1 MAVTI
6 DSTPISL
13 LPTRKTRLLNGLK
26 RHASAP
32 ARPPMTL
39 DLSKISEGHKQ
50 MSKHRSA
57 PRSRSSASPLRPK
70 TNLLNELAIA
80 QSETSRLRVD
90 RDEWRTT
97 AQVQEQQFAYHEQE
111 LEHQRRAFAS
121 LEEQHAAVGAERK
134 EIILANDNLFTLFRE
149 AVTKHDKLAEELNE
163 SKRATARLKKSDR
176 AKGKVLQRN
185 LRLKSTLQRIG
196 MQASSTRAAPDANT
210 EASLL
215 EALAAAID
223 RIDELESKGEVLLEA
238 LETRNDS
245 CGSDEEEEYGIAKL
259 LEAEVAFQGVLDD
272 ETFAE
277 QKQHWEALLE

>member
-6 DSTPISL
+6 DSTPATL
-13 LPTRKTRLLNGLK
+13 LPIPKTHLLKGLK

-32 ARPPMTL
+32 ARPPMTV
-39 DLSKISEGHKQ
+39 DLSKISEEHQK
-50 MSKHRSA
+50 MSKQRSA
-57 PRSRSSASPLRPK
+57 PHTRSSTSPLRPK

-80 QSETSRLRVD
+80 QSVASQLRVD

-97 AQVQEQQFAYHEQE
+97 AQLQEQQIAYHEQE
-111 LEHQRRAFAS
+111 LEHQRHAFAL

-149 AVTKHDKLAEELNE
+149 AVHKHDKLADDLNE

-196 MQASSTRAAPDANT
+196 MQASCSPAAPNANT

-215 EALAAAID
+215 EALAAAAE
-223 RIDELESKGEVLLEA
+223 RIDELESKGEALLEA
-238 LETRNDS
+238 LETRDDS
-245 CGSDEEEEYGIAKL
+245 SENEEEDDGNAKL
-259 LEAEVAFQGVLDD
+259 LEAAVAIRGVLD
-272 ETFAE
+272 EESFAE
-277 QKQHWEALLE
+277 QKQHWEILLAE

>member
-6 DSTPISL
+6 DSITISP
-13 LPTRKTRLLNGLK
+13 LPTPKTRLLNGLK

-39 DLSKISEGHKQ
+39 DLSKISEGHQK
-50 MSKHRSA
+50 MSKQRSA
-57 PRSRSSASPLRPK
+57 PRSRNSASPLGPK
-70 TNLLNELAIA
+70 TNLVNELAIA
-80 QSETSRLRVD
+80 QSVASRLRID

-97 AQVQEQQFAYHEQE
+97 AQVQEQQSAYHEQE

-121 LEEQHAAVGAERK
+121 LEEQHAALCDERN
-134 EIILANDNLFTLFRE
+134 EIIMANDNLFNLFRE
-149 AVTKHDKLAEELNE
+149 AVTKHNKLADELNE

-185 LRLKSTLQRIG
+185 LRLKSILNRVG
-196 MQASSTRAAPDANT
+196 MQASSTPAAPDANT

-215 EALAAAID
+215 EALAAAIE
-223 RIDELESKGEVLLEA
+223 RIDELEGKGEVLLEA

-277 QKQHWEALLE
+277 QKQHWEGLLE

>member
-6 DSTPISL
+6 DSTPATL
-13 LPTRKTRLLNGLK
+13 LPIPKTHLLKGLK

-32 ARPPMTL
+32 ARPPMTV
-39 DLSKISEGHKQ
+39 DLSKI
-50 MSKHRSA
+50 
-57 PRSRSSASPLRPK
+57 
-70 TNLLNELAIA
+70 
-80 QSETSRLRVD
+80 TSQLRVD

-97 AQVQEQQFAYHEQE
+97 AQLQEQQIAYHEQE
-111 LEHQRRAFAS
+111 LEHQRHAFAL

-149 AVTKHDKLAEELNE
+149 AVNKHDKLADDLNE

-196 MQASSTRAAPDANT
+196 MQASCSPAAPNANT

-215 EALAAAID
+215 EALAAAAE
-223 RIDELESKGEVLLEA
+223 RIDELESKGEALLEA
-238 LETRNDS
+238 LETRDDS
-245 CGSDEEEEYGIAKL
+245 SENEEEDDGNAKL
-259 LEAEVAFQGVLDD
+259 LEAAVAIRGVLD
-272 ETFAE
+272 EESFAE
-277 QKQHWEALLE
+277 QKQHWEILLAE